1 MQLASNWI
9 LEREIDCLRAQR
21 TQGMQ
26 SILLAP
32 PLLIKIYF
40 FIILPELFAH

>member
-9 LEREIDCLRAQR
+9 LEREIDCSRVHG
-21 TQGMQ
+21 TQGNQ

-32 PLLIKIYF
+32 ALLVKIYF